1 MAHDTD
7 EGKQHDRFAEQLEAL
22 TKTRR
27 LTLVLL
33 LLDRCT
39 SQEEG
44 SCDSDNHIDW
54 EENAPAQTE
63 GWNAC
68 HGAPHSDV
76 WSQEGSYRLDKLTEG
91 QCGCKVLT

>member
-22 TKTRR
+22 TKTGS

-33 LLDRCT
+33 FLDRCT
-39 SQEEG
+39 CQEEG
-44 SCDSDNHIDW
+44 SCNSDNHIDW
-54 EENAPAQTE
+54 EENSPAQAE

-68 HGAPHSDV
+68 HGAPHSDI
-76 WSQEGSYRLDKLTEG
+76 WSQEGSDGLDKLTEG
-91 QCGCKVLT
+91 QSRSQVLT